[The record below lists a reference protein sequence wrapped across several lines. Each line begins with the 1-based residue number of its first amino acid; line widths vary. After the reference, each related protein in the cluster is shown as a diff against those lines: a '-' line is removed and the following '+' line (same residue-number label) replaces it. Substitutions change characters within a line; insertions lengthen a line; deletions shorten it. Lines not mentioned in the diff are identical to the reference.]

1 MSPVVS
7 PTLAGAGAGLH
18 LGPLHPAEQAL
29 VLALAFGP
37 VLLLVLT
44 VWISR
49 RRSGP
54 PDQSE

>member
-1 MSPVVS
+1 MSS
-7 PTLAGAGAGLH
+7 LH

-37 VLLLVLT
+37 LLLLVLT

-49 RRSGP
+49 RRTP
-54 PDQSE
+54 VDHSEKSADSDRLAP